1 MNKDQINDLILKNI
15 SFSYYEKNN
24 KKIILD
30 NFNCKIK
37 KGKFTSIIGPSG
49 TGKSSLLK
57 LIAGLIEPEKGE
69 IKFENQT
76 LIRVINQITL
86 IQQNPSLMPWLN
98 VYDNII
104 LANSN
109 NNKTRYKNIDKLI
122 KNIGLSEFSSYFP
135 HKLSGG
141 LLQRVAIARALLFC
155 PSLLL
160 LDEPFAALD
169 NLSREIISTE
179 LISIIKKNSL
189 TVLMVTHSIEEAAL
203 LSDEVLV
210 TGMSPLRV
218 INKFN
223 PPKSFNNQSWQN
235 LGLRKSLQ
243 DKSFNCYLKSIRDTS
258 YSVLQKEK

>member
-1 MNKDQINDLILKNI
+1 MNDQISDLILKNI

-49 TGKSSLLK
+49 TGKTSLLK
-57 LIAGLIEPEKGE
+57 IIAGLIEPEKGE

-76 LIRVINQITL
+76 LNKVINQITL

-98 VYDNII
+98 VYDNIK

-109 NNKTRYKNIDKLI
+109 NKKTNYKNIDKLI
-122 KNIGLSEFSSYFP
+122 ENIGLGEFSSYFP

-169 NLSREIISTE
+169 NLSREVISTE
-179 LISIIKKNSL
+179 LVSIIKNKSL
-189 TVLMVTHSIEEAAL
+189 TVLMVTHSIE
-203 LSDEVLV
+203 
-210 TGMSPLRV
+210 
-218 INKFN
+218 
-223 PPKSFNNQSWQN
+223 
-235 LGLRKSLQ
+235 
-243 DKSFNCYLKSIRDTS
+243 
-258 YSVLQKEK
+258 

>member
-15 SFSYYEKNN
+15 SFSYYEQNN

-49 TGKSSLLK
+49 TGKTSLLK

-69 IKFENQT
+69 IRFENQT
-76 LIRVINQITL
+76 LNKVINQITL

-98 VYDNII
+98 VYDNIT

-109 NNKTRYKNIDKLI
+109 NKKTNYKNIDKLI
-122 KNIGLSEFSSYFP
+122 KDIGLEEFSSYFP

-141 LLQRVAIARALLFC
+141 LLHRVAIARALLFY

-179 LISIIKKNSL
+179 LVSIIKKNSL

-210 TGMSPLRV
+210 TGIAPLRV

-223 PPKSFNNQSWQN
+223 PPKDFNNQSWQK

-243 DKSFNCYLKSIRDTS
+243 DKSFNDYLKAIRDTS
-258 YSVLQKEK
+258 YSALQKEK

>member
-1 MNKDQINDLILKNI
+1 MNTEQINDLILKNI

-24 KKIILD
+24 KKIIFD

-57 LIAGLIEPEKGE
+57 LIAGLIAPEKGE

-76 LIRVINQITL
+76 LNKVINQITL

-98 VYDNII
+98 VYDNIT

-109 NNKTRYKNIDKLI
+109 NKKTNYKNIDELI
-122 KNIGLSEFSSYFP
+122 KDIGLGEFSSYFP

-141 LLQRVAIARALLFC
+141 MLQRVAIARALLFY

-179 LISIIKKNSL
+179 LVSIIKKKSL

-210 TGMSPLRV
+210 TGTAPLRV
-218 INKFN
+218 IDKFN
-223 PPKSFNNQSWQN
+223 PPKSFNNQSWQS

-243 DKSFNCYLKSIRDTS
+243 DKSFNGYLKLIRDTS
-258 YSVLQKEK
+258 YSILQRGK